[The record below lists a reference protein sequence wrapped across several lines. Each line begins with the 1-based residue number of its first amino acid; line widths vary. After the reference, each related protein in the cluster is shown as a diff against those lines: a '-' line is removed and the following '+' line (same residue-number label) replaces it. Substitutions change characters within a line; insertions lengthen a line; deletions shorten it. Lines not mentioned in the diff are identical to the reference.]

1 MPGCRCRAPVSDSI
15 LYRLRRNLI
24 GHGGSRKRYSAVLPD
39 RGSCFPMKTLISC
52 LLFVAT
58 GPLLSLST
66 AAQTLSGPESLE
78 YDASADRY
86 LISNRSA
93 GQILARS
100 AAGALSLFTDD
111 PTSPAGMEIVGGIV
125 LVADGSFV
133 RGYRLSDAVRVVNYQ
148 ISGASFLNGLAS
160 DGGSRLWTS
169 DFSGL
174 RLHQLD
180 LSNLASIT
188 HSTPIS
194 ATGFTPNGLWWDA
207 GNQRLLMVSW
217 GLNARVFSWQPT
229 QTAASLIVQ
238 TSFSNFDGVVQDCDG
253 AVYVSSWG
261 AAAILRSPAPLTTQ
275 SLFTNFAAS
284 QSNPAD
290 IAYSAGIGEI
300 AVPNAGNNTLS
311 FLPTSCAGVLYR
323 DGLENR

>member
-1 MPGCRCRAPVSDSI
+1 MKTAIRSTLFVG
-15 LYRLRRNLI
+15 
-24 GHGGSRKRYSAVLPD
+24 AVLL
-39 RGSCFPMKTLISC
+39 T
-52 LLFVAT
+52 
-58 GPLLSLST
+58 PLPI
-66 AAQTLSGPESLE
+66 AAQILSGPESLE

-125 LVADGSFV
+125 LVADGSFI
-133 RGYRLSDAVRVVNYQ
+133 RGYRLGDAVRVVNYQ

-160 DGGSRLWTS
+160 DGGDRLWTS

-174 RLHQLD
+174 RLHQMD

-194 ATGFTPNGLWWDA
+194 ATGFTPNGLLWWDA

-217 GLNARVFSWQPT
+217 GSNARVFSWQPT
-229 QTAASLIVQ
+229 QAAATLIVQ

-261 AAAILRSPAPLTTQ
+261 AAAILRSPAPLTMQ
-275 SLFTNFAAS
+275 SLFTSFVGS

-290 IAYSAGIGEI
+290 IAYSAGLGEI
-300 AVPNAGNNTLS
+300 AVPNAGNSTLS

-323 DGLENR
+323 DGLESR